1 MLRLTQ
7 KNTMFI
13 YKKPEV
19 VTELLNNDS
28 ICVVTWHSLNI
39 RIKLETDLIEYKI
52 QSKYSKITM

>member
-7 KNTMFI
+7 KNTMLI
-13 YKKPEV
+13 YKKPEI

-52 QSKYSKITM
+52 QSKYSKINM

>member
-1 MLRLTQ
+1 ML
-7 KNTMFI
+7 I

-52 QSKYSKITM
+52 QSKYSKINM